1 MGSHAH
7 VSFTGWVFQPLKSLW
22 IACLEASEHCSVQTS
37 FSIAS
42 CHLQEHM
49 FRRGSSPHVAVGGR
63 ELSGACTAESCGS
76 CLSSFLVPVHKSR
89 CMEVCKALARWGPV
103 RDQTARMCPS

>member
-1 MGSHAH
+1 M
-7 VSFTGWVFQPLKSLW
+7 
-22 IACLEASEHCSVQTS
+22 
-37 FSIAS
+37 
-42 CHLQEHM
+42 
-49 FRRGSSPHVAVGGR
+49 PHVAAGGW

-103 RDQTARMCPS
+103 RDQTATNGCALPNHSTPACSASKAHDL